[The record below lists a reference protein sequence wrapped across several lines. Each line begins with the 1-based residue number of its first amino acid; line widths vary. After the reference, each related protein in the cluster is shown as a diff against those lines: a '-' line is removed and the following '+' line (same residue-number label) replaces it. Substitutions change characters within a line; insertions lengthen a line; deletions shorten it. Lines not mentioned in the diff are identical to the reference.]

1 MVRGYNTEP
10 AYMVLLAVI
19 AAEIA
24 IYVITTASPEVNN
37 RLKSRGINIYP
48 FAVLVD
54 LGKGPKF
61 KSLSRARRAK
71 VLILII
77 GAVNFA
83 ILLALFYWML
93 IPSIISLLRSLFAVP
108 AEVTS
113 PFVPVI
119 PGITISL
126 HAFLYLLLAAAIGI
140 ALHEVFHVL
149 ATYMEGLEVEAWGA
163 GLLLIFP
170 LAYVRIAEER
180 LAKLSLK
187 SKVRILSA
195 GILAN
200 TLLFLV
206 ALACIQPVLA
216 QINTAVVVVGLSEDP
231 NAPAVK
237 AGLPNPCI
245 LKSINDTSIKT
256 INNLREVLSR
266 YKYENVTLVLQII
279 RVKVEGE
286 VVKPVSGVEY
296 VKVFKESGRD
306 KLGVYV
312 TELPT
317 ADTPL
322 YALHIGRFLYWLQ
335 IVNISLAML
344 NAAPLYITDGAKIIS
359 EILRKYNLERID
371 KLVQSLTVAFTIAL
385 LLVGLMRFM

>member
-1 MVRGYNTEP
+1 MLV
-10 AYMVLLAVI
+10 AVI
-19 AAEIA
+19 AAEIM
-24 IYVITTASPEVNN
+24 IYLVATTSPGISSK
-37 RLKSRGINIYP
+37 LKNRGISVYP
-48 FAVLVD
+48 FAILID

-71 VLILII
+71 VVVL
-77 GAVNFA
+77 AVGTANFA

-93 IPSIISLLRSLFAVP
+93 IPSIISLLRSLFVVP

-119 PGITISL
+119 PGITVSL

-140 ALHEVFHVL
+140 ALHEIFHAL

-170 LAYVRIAEER
+170 LAYVRIAEEH

-200 TLLFLV
+200 TLLFLIAV
-206 ALACIQPVLA
+206 ACMQPVLA
-216 QINTAVVVVGLSEDP
+216 QINTAVVVVGLSEDQ
-231 NAPAVK
+231 NAPAVR
-237 AGLPNPCI
+237 AGLPTPCI
-245 LKSINDTSIKT
+245 LKLINDTSIRT
-256 INNLREVLSR
+256 INDLREVLSR
-266 YKYENVTLVLQII
+266 YKYENVTLVLQIMCAEI
-279 RVKVEGE
+279 ADE
-286 VVKPVSGVEY
+286 VVKPISGIEY
-296 VKVFKESGRD
+296 VRVFKESGRD

-359 EILRKYNLERID
+359 EILRKYNLEHIN
-371 KLVQSLTVAFTIAL
+371 KIVQSLTVTFTVAL
-385 LLVGLMRFM
+385 LLIGLMKFM